1 MKAQIERLIKL
12 ITDAQRKWVDEEYDN
27 DTDKKLAEYVAVHLL
42 ADGVIVPPC
51 KVGTPLYVLYEVRTG
66 FGFEKIEYGINI
78 RRLSDVVVKQYRPI
92 YLAGEKRFDE
102 EDIGVTVFYTLE
114 EAQQALVEAEKKLSE
129 EQETENE
136 DEEECDEN

>member
-51 KVGTPLYVLYEVRTG
+51 KVGTPLYILYEVRTG
-66 FGFEKIEYGINI
+66 LGFEKIEYGINI

>member
-1 MKAQIERLIKL
+1 MKKQRERLIEL
-12 ITDAQRKWVDEEYDN
+12 ISKVQYMGGLEE
-27 DTDKKLAEYVAVHLL
+27 KLADHLL
-42 ADGVIVPPC
+42 AEGVIVPPC
-51 KVGTPLYVLYEVRTG
+51 RVGTPLYVLYEIRTG

-129 EQETENE
+129 EQATENE
-136 DEEECDEN
+136 DEEEYDEN